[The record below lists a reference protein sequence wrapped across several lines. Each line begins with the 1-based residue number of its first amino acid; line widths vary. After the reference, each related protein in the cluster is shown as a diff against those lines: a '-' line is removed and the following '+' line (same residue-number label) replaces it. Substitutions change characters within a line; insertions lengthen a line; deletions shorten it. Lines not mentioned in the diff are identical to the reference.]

1 VRFDGESVLGLE
13 PEERARRGIFL
24 SFQHPVEIPGVSTS
38 VFLKAAVNAVRRAR
52 GEAEL
57 DAAAFLRLAREK
69 MALVEMDKD
78 LLHRSL
84 NEGFSGGE
92 KKRNEVFQMA
102 VLEPRLCVLDEPDS
116 GSTWTPCGSSPPG
129 SRRCGRPTGRCSSSP
144 TTSGCSTTSG
154 PTRRT
159 CSSTGGSCARVG
171 PSSRRRSRP
180 AATSGCATRPVMT
193 LAEALATVELP
204 AGADEAWK
212 YTRPDLLL
220 DAPFAVP
227 AAPRV
232 IPDDDR
238 RPRGSGRTPRVGRR
252 RARPRAEPVAG
263 RVVRRA
269 GDGPRRRR
277 AGSTR

>member
-1 VRFDGESVLGLE
+1 MGPNASGKSTLSKVIAGHPDYVVTSGDVRFDGESVLGLE

-116 GSTWTPCGSSPPG
+116 GLDVDALRIVADGVEKLRGPG
-129 SRRCGRPTGRCSSSP
+129 R
-144 TTSGCSTTSG
+144 
-154 PTRRT
+154 
-159 CSSTGGSCARVG
+159 A
-171 PSSRRRSRP
+171 
-180 AATSGCATRPVMT
+180 M
-193 LAEALATVELP
+193 L
-204 AGADEAWK
+204 
-212 YTRPDLLL
+212 
-220 DAPFAVP
+220 
-227 AAPRV
+227 V
-232 IPDDDR
+232 I
-238 RPRGSGRTPRVGRR
+238 THYQ
-252 RARPRAEPVAG
+252 
-263 RVVRRA
+263 
-269 GDGPRRRR
+269 
-277 AGSTR
+277 